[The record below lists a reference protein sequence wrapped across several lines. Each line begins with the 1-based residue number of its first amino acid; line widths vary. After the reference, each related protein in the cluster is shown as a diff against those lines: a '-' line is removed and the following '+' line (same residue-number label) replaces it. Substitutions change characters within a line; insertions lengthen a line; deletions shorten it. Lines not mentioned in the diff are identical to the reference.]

1 MPLEPALSYQN
12 EADFTSRFLVPLLRR
27 LGYSVVAEYH
37 GQREWGKDLVFGE
50 IDRFGE
56 VAYHGL
62 QSKYQDSIGQADSE
76 KLIEDCKDA
85 FRHSFRHPNTGAEH
99 RICTFVVANAG
110 SISDNA
116 RDNFFAAATNA
127 EHGGAVKLLDGKAL
141 LALDRWATIK
151 RVEDV
156 GAVLTGLQNELRY
169 NAAWTPLITTAMDA
183 CVKDGNSVS
192 PIERLR
198 TDASAAY
205 IQKPILPMYLDSRIV
220 EVYWHYACCINRFL
234 DVENGL
240 CLTPARVELAKTIL
254 DNFAM
259 LNSAGAKVDEGI
271 AAALA
276 TLGPLANL

>member
-1 MPLEPALSYQN
+1 MPLEPALNYQN

-50 IDRFGE
+50 FDRFGE
-56 VAYHGL
+56 V
-62 QSKYQDSIGQADSE
+62 
-76 KLIEDCKDA
+76 
-85 FRHSFRHPNTGAEH
+85 
-99 RICTFVVANAG
+99 
-110 SISDNA
+110 
-116 RDNFFAAATNA
+116 AAATNA

-151 RVEDV
+151 RMEDV

-169 NAAWTPLITTAMDA
+169 NAAWTPLITTTMDA
-183 CVKDGNSVS
+183 CVKDGNSLS

-205 IQKPILPMYLDSRIV
+205 IQKPIIPMYLDSRNV
-220 EVYWHYACCINRFL
+220 DVYWHYACCINRFL

-240 CLTPARVELAKTIL
+240 CPTPARVELAKTIL